1 MPIFDYSD
9 AEALG
14 TVLSVDTANVIVKVE
29 DTPKL
34 RQLQVNRLAVLQSSK
49 AGQHLIGLIQKIT
62 RSGRLGGLSAD
73 SDPDDDASDGSSELN
88 LVRITLIGTLVDKRG
103 RHENVFL
110 RTLETVPEI
119 DAYCFAVEG
128 ERLSQ
133 FMRIVASVAGDA
145 QRLSIGHYTIDDT
158 AEAFLNGNKFFQRH
172 ATIVG
177 STGSGKSWTTARLLE
192 QVADLP
198 QANAIVFDIHGEY
211 TPLTSEGFHH
221 YRIAGPNDLKENTSL
236 SDGVLYIP
244 YWLLGYEAL
253 VSMFVDRTDQNAPNQ
268 SMIISRAVNDAKRKR
283 LVMEKQQEILDNFT
297 VDSPVPFD
305 LDEVMEEL
313 ARLNIEMIP
322 GSSGKEK
329 QGDFHGKLSR
339 MIARLEAKRSDRRLG
354 FLFQPASDTFNFDW
368 LETLVEAL
376 IFRQVGQA

>member
-192 QVADLP
+192 
-198 QANAIVFDIHGEY
+198 
-211 TPLTSEGFHH
+211 TS
-221 YRIAGPNDLKENTSL
+221 R
-236 SDGVLYIP
+236 
-244 YWLLGYEAL
+244 
-253 VSMFVDRTDQNAPNQ
+253 
-268 SMIISRAVNDAKRKR
+268 
-283 LVMEKQQEILDNFT
+283 
-297 VDSPVPFD
+297 
-305 LDEVMEEL
+305 
-313 ARLNIEMIP
+313 
-322 GSSGKEK
+322 GSSAG
-329 QGDFHGKLSR
+329 
-339 MIARLEAKRSDRRLG
+339 
-354 FLFQPASDTFNFDW
+354 
-368 LETLVEAL
+368 
-376 IFRQVGQA
+376 